1 MMRNSL
7 LVLAGLALASVGSAQ
22 TIINANN
29 PSGDAITNPGSSV
42 LTQNLTATGAFG
54 EKFVYRNVRNGGK
67 VGIDSTYA
75 RSGTGS
81 LHFVGTGGNAQS
93 ELAFGGGFDA
103 NGNITGPSM
112 GSIDNLSAL
121 NADFYTASS
130 NVPNAMAIL
139 RLELFS
145 ANDGG
150 SSSYG
155 QLIFDNVWGTGPE
168 SMAWT
173 FGQWGNV
180 DLFANANSIY
190 LRGSSGLVSRYG
202 TAQRTLANWLTTL
215 NGKGYEIFSVNAGWG
230 QSGNQFDGAVD
241 NITFGVGAN
250 IRTYN
255 FEPVPEPA
263 TMAAL
268 GLGAVALIRRRK
280 KA

>member
-29 PSGDAITNPGSSV
+29 PSGDAITNAGPSV
-42 LTQNLTATGAFG
+42 LTQNITATGAFG
-54 EKFVYRNVRNGGK
+54 EQFVYRNVRNGGM
-67 VGIDSTYA
+67 VGIDSTFA

-81 LHFVGTGGNAQS
+81 LHFVGPGGNAQS

-103 NGNITGPSM
+103 NGNITGPSL
-112 GSIDNLSAL
+112 GLLDNLSAFK
-121 NADFYTASS
+121 ADFYTASS
-130 NVPNAMAIL
+130 NVANAMAIL
-139 RLELFS
+139 RLEVFS
-145 ANDGG
+145 SNDSGN
-150 SSSYG
+150 SYG
-155 QLIFDNVWGTGPE
+155 QLVFDNIWGTGPE

-173 FGQWGNV
+173 FGQWGTV

-190 LRGSSGLVSRYG
+190 LRGTSGLASRYG
-202 TAQRTLANWLTTL
+202 TAQRTLADWLTTL
-215 NGKGYEIFSVNAGWG
+215 NGKGYDIFSVNAGWG
-230 QSGNQFDGAVD
+230 TSVNQFEGAVD